1 MTSSLCPDPEDFA
14 RSVSLGGDPTLVEH
28 LATCATCAPEWE
40 SATRLRA
47 LARALPFARPEPVVA
62 DAVRARVLAA
72 VRTRQRQRR
81 RTSTL
86 VASGFAL
93 AAAAMAVL
101 AVRHYDAQGPVAT
114 YHATLT
120 ARGTV
125 LFSRDSAAPIERVS
139 LRAGTL
145 RVEVLPLHAG
155 ERFVVEAG
163 DGEVEVRGTA
173 FDVSVVAGHL
183 SNVHVEH
190 GRVEVRPAGA
200 PAVLLGPGEVWPTT
214 VSSQPPEAVAPTTS
228 APGAST
234 SKLGT
239 AESAPPASV
248 VHQTVSG
255 LTAGSLARV
264 KEAVGAVPSSSPEPP
279 AALPPGIVV
288 SAPLPPSMV
297 PTPPPA
303 PFTVPAT
310 SSSPNVGP
318 SDDRMRGEEKR
329 ERRDDR
335 RERSDQRRLR

>member
-1 MTSSLCPDPEDFA
+1 MTSTHCPSPEDFA
-14 RSVSLGGDPTLVEH
+14 RSVSLGGDATLVEH
-28 LATCATCAPEWE
+28 LTTCATCAPEWE
-40 SATRLRA
+40 GATRLRA
-47 LARALPFARPEPVVA
+47 LARALPFDRPEPVVV

-72 VRTRQRQRR
+72 VRAKERQRR
-81 RTSTL
+81 RVSAV

-101 AVRHYDAQGPVAT
+101 AVRHYDARETAVT

-120 ARGTV
+120 ARGNV
-125 LFSRDSAAPIERVS
+125 LFSRDSAAPYERVS

-145 RVEVLPLHAG
+145 HVEVRPLHAG

-163 DGEVEVRGTA
+163 DGQVEVRGTA

-200 PAVLLGPGEVWPTT
+200 PTVLLGPGDAWPTT
-214 VSSQPPEAVAPTTS
+214 VSSQPSEVLAPTTS
-228 APGAST
+228 VPSAATPTLGIPESAVPAVVHRTASGLTTAPTAPVTAPVGGSP
-234 SKLGT
+234 SSNSEPSELGP
-239 AESAPPASV
+239 APAVSAPP
-248 VHQTVSG
+248 
-255 LTAGSLARV
+255 
-264 KEAVGAVPSSSPEPP
+264 PP
-279 AALPPGIVV
+279 
-288 SAPLPPSMV
+288 PLV

-303 PFTVPAT
+303 LPAVPVM
-310 SSSPNVGP
+310 SSSPN
-318 SDDRMRGEEKR
+318 SSQNHERNRDEEKR